1 MGNIK
6 LKNNATG
13 EIIEKTELNWKHLP
27 NDRKALYTVVND
39 EGLTAQPAKNFTPP
53 ELQPKTEEDKKEVST
68 DEAKQEI
75 QQSNGPVNLKKDAP
89 AIAGADETQEQQVI
103 RLFTIAAPKTE
114 EDKKEAIKSIAKD
127 VAAHFKTVEKI
138 VNAYLKK

>member
-1 MGNIK
+1 
-6 LKNNATG
+6 
-13 EIIEKTELNWKHLP
+13 LNWKHLP

-53 ELQPKTEEDKKEVST
+53 ELLPKTDEENKEATGDDVKKEGA
-68 DEAKQEI
+68 EAD
-75 QQSNGPVNLKKDAP
+75 VLKDKP
-89 AIAGADETQEQQVI
+89 AVTGADETQEQQVV
-103 RLFTIAAPKTE
+103 RLFTIAAPKTDE
-114 EDKKEAIKSIAKD
+114 EKKEVIKSIAKD

>member
-1 MGNIK
+1 MSNIK
-6 LKNNATG
+6 LRNNLTG
-13 EIIEKTELNWKHLP
+13 EITEKTELNWKHLP

-53 ELQPKTEEDKKEVST
+53 ELQPKTE
-68 DEAKQEI
+68 DE
-75 QQSNGPVNLKKDAP
+75 
-89 AIAGADETQEQQVI
+89 
-103 RLFTIAAPKTE
+103 
-114 EDKKEAIKSIAKD
+114 KKEAIKAIAKD

>member
-1 MGNIK
+1 MSNIK
-6 LKNNATG
+6 LRNNVTG
-13 EIIEKTELNWKHLP
+13 EITEKTELNWKHLP

-53 ELQPKTEEDKKEVST
+53 ELQTKTEDEKKEASSDDVKKEVLQA
-68 DEAKQEI
+68 DIEKEK
-75 QQSNGPVNLKKDAP
+75 PV
-89 AIAGADETQEQQVI
+89 IAGADETQEQQVV

-114 EDKKEAIKSIAKD
+114 DEKKEAIKSIAKD

>member
-6 LKNNATG
+6 LRVNATG
-13 EIIEKTELNWKHLP
+13 ETIEKTELNWKHLP
-27 NDRKALYTVVND
+27 NDRKALYTVVSD

-53 ELQPKTEEDKKEVST
+53 ELLTKTEEAKKEATSDDVKKEVSQA
-68 DEAKQEI
+68 DIEKEK
-75 QQSNGPVNLKKDAP
+75 PV
-89 AIAGADETQEQQVI
+89 IAGADETQEQQVI

-114 EDKKEAIKSIAKD
+114 EAKKEAIKSIAKD

>member
-1 MGNIK
+1 MSNIK
-6 LKNNATG
+6 LRNNLTG
-13 EIIEKTELNWKHLP
+13 EITEKTELNWKHLP

-53 ELQPKTEEDKKEVST
+53 ELQPKTEDEKKEAIVS
-68 DEAKQEI
+68 
-75 QQSNGPVNLKKDAP
+75 GGGVNEGKP
-89 AIAGADETQEQQVI
+89 AVTGADETQEQQVV

-114 EDKKEAIKSIAKD
+114 DEKKEAIKAIAKD

>member
-27 NDRKALYTVVND
+27 NDRKALYTVVSD

-53 ELQPKTEEDKKEVST
+53 ELQPKKEDEKKEAIVSGE
-68 DEAKQEI
+68 DVKQDKPEVTG
-75 QQSNGPVNLKKDAP
+75 S
-89 AIAGADETQEQQVI
+89 DETQEQQVV

-114 EDKKEAIKSIAKD
+114 EEKKEAIKSIAKD